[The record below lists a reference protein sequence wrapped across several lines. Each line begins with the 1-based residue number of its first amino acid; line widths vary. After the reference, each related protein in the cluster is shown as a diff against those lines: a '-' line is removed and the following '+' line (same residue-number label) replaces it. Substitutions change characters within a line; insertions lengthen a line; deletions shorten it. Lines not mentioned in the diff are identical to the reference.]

1 MTEVTTNENTKNK
14 TKFSEEE
21 LKQVQEIREE
31 YFKVQQQLGSLAMTK
46 KRLDFQ
52 YDDLAVAEEELNVR
66 FMKNR
71 EIENN
76 FIENNFSDNT
86 FKGIVDVF
94 YETIESF
101 FLLSNI
107 FL

>member
-76 FIENNFSDNT
+76 FIETINEKYGAGTLDPATGEFTPADEI
-86 FKGIVDVF
+86 KDV
-94 YETIESF
+94 
-101 FLLSNI
+101 
-107 FL
+107 